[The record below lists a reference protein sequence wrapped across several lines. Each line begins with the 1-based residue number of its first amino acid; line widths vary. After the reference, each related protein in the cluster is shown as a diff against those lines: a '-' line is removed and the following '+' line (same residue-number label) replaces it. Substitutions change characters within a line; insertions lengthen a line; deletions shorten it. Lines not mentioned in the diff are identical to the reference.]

1 MKITRIN
8 FEETVNR
15 ITIEYVIEIGK
26 IKERIE
32 KCDWMSKEEIKD
44 CFPFVDFKLMH
55 EIVEFVKVHK
65 KGNFNKGTTQGNM
78 IDQFTEFMRLAKLLR
93 YRGEEK

>member
-1 MKITRIN
+1 MKITHSN
-8 FEETVNR
+8 FEDTVNR
-15 ITIEYVIEIGK
+15 ITLEYIFENGK

-32 KCDWMSKEEIKD
+32 KCEWMSKEELKD
-44 CFPFVDFKLMH
+44 CFPFVDFEILN

-65 KGNFNKGTTQGNM
+65 NGNFSKGTTQGNM
-78 IDQFTEFMRLAKLLR
+78 IDQFNEFMRLAKFLR